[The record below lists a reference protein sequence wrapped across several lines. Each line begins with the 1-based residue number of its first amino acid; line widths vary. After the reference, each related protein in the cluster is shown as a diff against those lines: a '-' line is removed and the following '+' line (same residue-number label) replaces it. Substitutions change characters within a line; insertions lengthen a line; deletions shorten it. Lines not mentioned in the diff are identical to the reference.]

1 MVNQSRGFH
10 TMMPVN
16 KADWQNQA
24 CNNYLETKL
33 SHGKVIMW
41 SQGEACELTGNQT
54 MIAKEI
60 LIKNNIDFEEQ
71 VITTDTA
78 GPQQSLIKG
87 ALAMH
92 SGYH

>member
-1 MVNQSRGFH
+1 
-10 TMMPVN
+10 
-16 KADWQNQA
+16 
-24 CNNYLETKL
+24 
-33 SHGKVIMW
+33 
-41 SQGEACELTGNQT
+41 
-54 MIAKEI
+54 MIAKEL